1 MKWLIVV
8 ISGLVSVML
17 VTLSGAGSNERALA
31 GKFESIAELFSYRT
45 LPRYQEAPS
54 LARLVAEGKLPPV
67 ESRLPP
73 TPFVWS
79 SAVMVDGIGVYG
91 DILRQSRGSEPE
103 CWANMMGCWS
113 GWDGGEGY
121 KNEGLVDIAPM
132 WMLKDPEPLPNLA
145 THWEWSEDGYTLTMY
160 LLKGV
165 KWSDGV
171 EFTADDVLFT
181 YYDNIL
187 DPNVPSLQNAE
198 TWTFGGKV
206 TELEKVDDYT
216 IKWHFGAPY
225 PIRVFQLLDSKY
237 YAPIPAHIYKYYHPK
252 YNPNMTYDDYLN
264 SSRAAVLPAV
274 VLGPFVPVYYEP
286 GKVTIYVR
294 NPFYYKVDEQGNQLP
309 YFDAVMWIQDPDWTM
324 RNYRIL
330 TGEVD
335 AAPLQDARLTRLIY
349 AAAQDPKAPFVFQW
363 GPFTQAFALFL
374 NFSLYRGIRD
384 SRDVALR
391 QLFRELKF
399 RQALAHAIDR
409 EAIAAGVFGAPDVRA
424 YYGGYPDGSPYY
436 NEDRVVKYSYDPDR
450 AKSLLAELGFR
461 DIDGDGILNWP
472 HTSLVPEENLT
483 VELIVAGTAP
493 DLIATAEAVEPYLR
507 AVGIDVRLRVLGEAV
522 YYDKQTT
529 QEFDLILEPTYTVAP
544 DLRPETL
551 APITSDTPWWH
562 KAGSDGKRDLL
573 PFEERLKELVTS
585 TFSMV
590 NPDRRREA
598 FEEVLTIYTENL
610 YSVPVI
616 QLAFSWLYHK
626 RHKNYPSDLPVY
638 LYDWYHENIP
648 VEIRWC
654 PPELQLS
661 TEQYLQYIPTPEAY
675 KTQPWYPGK

>member
-1 MKWLIVV
+1 
-8 ISGLVSVML
+8 
-17 VTLSGAGSNERALA
+17 
-31 GKFESIAELFSYRT
+31 
-45 LPRYQEAPS
+45 
-54 LARLVAEGKLPPV
+54 
-67 ESRLPP
+67 
-73 TPFVWS
+73 
-79 SAVMVDGIGVYG
+79 
-91 DILRQSRGSEPE
+91 
-103 CWANMMGCWS
+103 
-113 GWDGGEGY
+113 
-121 KNEGLVDIAPM
+121 
-132 WMLKDPEPLPNLA
+132 
-145 THWEWSEDGYTLTMY
+145 
-160 LLKGV
+160 
-165 KWSDGV
+165 
-171 EFTADDVLFT
+171 
-181 YYDNIL
+181 
-187 DPNVPSLQNAE
+187 
-198 TWTFGGKV
+198 
-206 TELEKVDDYT
+206 
-216 IKWHFGAPY
+216 
-225 PIRVFQLLDSKY
+225 
-237 YAPIPAHIYKYYHPK
+237 
-252 YNPNMTYDDYLN
+252 
-264 SSRAAVLPAV
+264 
-274 VLGPFVPVYYEP
+274 
-286 GKVTIYVR
+286 
-294 NPFYYKVDEQGNQLP
+294 
-309 YFDAVMWIQDPDWTM
+309 
-324 RNYRIL
+324 
-330 TGEVD
+330 D